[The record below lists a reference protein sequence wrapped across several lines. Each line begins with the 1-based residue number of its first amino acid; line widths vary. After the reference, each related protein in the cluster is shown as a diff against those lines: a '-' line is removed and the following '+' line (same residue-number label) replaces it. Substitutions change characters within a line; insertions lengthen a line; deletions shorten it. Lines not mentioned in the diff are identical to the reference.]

1 MHIAYAYLTYPIWIT
16 FVKQVF
22 SLIFEK
28 IGLANANQTILQ
40 CSSYCI
46 LKQLL
51 HSVEGKL
58 AKATM
63 LASWL
68 ILLLPGIVTSHSEK
82 HMIGKTLLKVPLFVF
97 LA

>member
-1 MHIAYAYLTYPIWIT
+1 MQTKLFYNAHHIAS
-16 FVKQVF
+16 Q
-22 SLIFEK
+22 
-28 IGLANANQTILQ
+28 
-40 CSSYCI
+40 
-46 LKQLL
+46 KQLL